1 MPDEFV
7 RHKLLDAVG
16 DLALAGAPLHG
27 RFVAHRSGHA
37 LNNRLLRAL
46 FADRA
51 GVAARLRRRSFRSP
65 PPDRLQQPLRAA
77 APHGISGAMDTDST
91 VQCRCGASRRF
102 LLVVLPLLAGCGGG
116 SKDEDSCNANAPVA
130 PVEDLY
136 NNGVDALNAHRF
148 ASATDQFNLVEQ
160 NYPYSTWAVNAQLMQ
175 GYTQYLQNHYT
186 DAIGT
191 LDRFIQLHPAHR
203 DVAYAYYL
211 RALCYY
217 EQIADIQRDQRGTEL
232 AMNALQEVVNRFPD
246 SAYARDARLKI
257 DLCRDHL
264 AGKEMEIGRWY
275 ESQHLYEAA
284 IGRFQRVVD
293 DYQTTN
299 HVPEAL
305 HRLTEIYLILGLRD
319 QARKTASVLGYNY
332 PGSAVVRGQLQR
344 PVRRRRW
351 CSSPVRRARRMT
363 AGFFSRTWHSI
374 F

>member
-1 MPDEFV
+1 MIERTTV
-7 RHKLLDAVG
+7 R
-16 DLALAGAPLHG
+16 
-27 RFVAHRSGHA
+27 S
-37 LNNRLLRAL
+37 L
-46 FADRA
+46 FAS
-51 GVAARLRRRSFRSP
+51 L
-65 PPDRLQQPLRAA
+65 
-77 APHGISGAMDTDST
+77 
-91 VQCRCGASRRF
+91 F
-102 LLVVLPLLAGCGGG
+102 LCLPLLAGCG
-116 SKDEDSCNANAPVA
+116 SKDENADADKPVA

-136 NNGVDALNAHRF
+136 NNGIDALNAQRYD
-148 ASATDQFNLVEQ
+148 SANDQFNLVEQ

-175 GYTQYLQNHYT
+175 GYTQYLQNKYT

-191 LDRFIQLHPAHR
+191 LDRFIQLHPTHR

-211 RALCYY
+211 RSLCYY
-217 EQIADIQRDQRGTEL
+217 EQIADISRDQRGTQL

-257 DLCRDHL
+257 DLCNDHL

-275 ESQHLYEAA
+275 QGQHLYEAA

-305 HRLTEIYLILGLRD
+305 HRLTEVYLILGLKE

-332 PGSAVVRGQLQR
+332 PGSSWYEDSYNDLFDAGLVNQKGPTPPPQR
-344 PVRRRRW
+344 
-351 CSSPVRRARRMT
+351 
-363 AGFFSRTWHSI
+363 GFFSRAWNSI

>member
-1 MPDEFV
+1 MEPI
-7 RHKLLDAVG
+7 H
-16 DLALAGAPLHG
+16 PLS
-27 RFVAHRSGHA
+27 RSA
-37 LNNRLLRAL
+37 
-46 FADRA
+46 
-51 GVAARLRRRSFRSP
+51 LRRFA
-65 PPDRLQQPLRAA
+65 L
-77 APHGISGAMDTDST
+77 G
-91 VQCRCGASRRF
+91 
-102 LLVVLPLLAGCGGG
+102 LVVILPVLSGCGS
-116 SKDEDSCNANAPVA
+116 SKDDEAKQNAPVA

-136 NNGVDALNAHRF
+136 NNGVDAMNARRF

-186 DAIGT
+186 DALGT
-191 LDRFIQLHPAHR
+191 LDRFIQLHPTHR

-211 RALCYY
+211 R
-217 EQIADIQRDQRGTEL
+217 
-232 AMNALQEVVNRFPD
+232 ALQEVVNRFPD

-332 PGSAVVRGQLQR
+332 PGSQWYEDSYNDLFDSGLVQQPGPPPPQDNR
-344 PVRRRRW
+344 
-351 CSSPVRRARRMT
+351 
-363 AGFFSRTWHSI
+363 GFFSRTWHSI

>member
-1 MPDEFV
+1 MIERMTARNLCV
-7 RHKLLDAVG
+7 SLL
-16 DLALAGAPLHG
+16 L
-27 RFVAHRSGHA
+27 
-37 LNNRLLRAL
+37 
-46 FADRA
+46 
-51 GVAARLRRRSFRSP
+51 
-65 PPDRLQQPLRAA
+65 
-77 APHGISGAMDTDST
+77 
-91 VQCRCGASRRF
+91 C
-102 LLVVLPLLAGCGGG
+102 LPLLAGCG
-116 SKDEDSCNANAPVA
+116 SKDENADAEKPVA

-136 NNGVDALNAHRF
+136 NNGIDALNAQRYD
-148 ASATDQFNLVEQ
+148 SANDQFNLVEQ

-175 GYTQYLQNHYT
+175 GYTQYLQNKYT

-191 LDRFIQLHPAHR
+191 LDRFIQLHPTHR

-217 EQIADIQRDQRGTEL
+217 EQIADISRDQRGTQL

-257 DLCRDHL
+257 DLCNDHL

-275 ESQHLYEAA
+275 QGQHLYEAA

-305 HRLTEIYLILGLRD
+305 HRLTEVYLILGLKE

-332 PGSAVVRGQLQR
+332 PGSSWYEDSYNDLFDAGLVNQKGPTPPPQR
-344 PVRRRRW
+344 
-351 CSSPVRRARRMT
+351 
-363 AGFFSRTWHSI
+363 GFFSRAWNSV